1 MIIFQSIKFWQPGS
15 NKWSCNYIAENLS
28 WYIYWHELFCLFA
41 KYRGRM
47 MRNTHHI
54 LMLISTK
61 GTEESSALDSIII
74 DLIKTCLFCTQIIF
88 FVIRWRCVGSQFD
101 LLDAET
107 VILQS
112 KYTNSMTVSEYIC
125 TNVCWSIFQW
135 WRRINLIT
143 YPSVLDLFYYILLV
157 LAPFHQSLVRER
169 QLIFHLSGIHAAIN
183 HY

>member
-1 MIIFQSIKFWQPGS
+1 MSYFVYSQSIGEEWWEISIIF
-15 NKWSCNYIAENLS
+15 LV
-28 WYIYWHELFCLFA
+28 
-41 KYRGRM
+41 
-47 MRNTHHI
+47 
-54 LMLISTK
+54 LISTK
-61 GTEESSALDSIII
+61 GTEESSAFDSIII
-74 DLIKTCLFCTQIIF
+74 DLIKTCLFCTQINF
-88 FVIRWRCVGSQFD
+88 FVIRWRCMGSQFD

-125 TNVCWSIFQW
+125 TNVCWSIIQW

-143 YPSVLDLFYYILLV
+143 YPPVLDLFYYILLV

-169 QLIFHLSGIHAAIN
+169 QLSFHLSGIHAAIN

>member
-15 NKWSCNYIAENLS
+15 NKWSCNYIAENMS

-47 MRNTHHI
+47 MRNIHHNFSI
-54 LMLISTK
+54 DFNKRYGRKFSTC
-61 GTEESSALDSIII
+61 SIII
-74 DLIKTCLFCTQIIF
+74 DLNKTCSFCTKINF
-88 FVIRWRCVGSQFD
+88 FVIRWWCMGSQFD
-101 LLDAET
+101 LLDGET
-107 VILQS
+107 VILLS
-112 KYTNSMTVSEYIC
+112 KCTNSMTVSELIC
-125 TNVCWSIFQW
+125 INVWWPIIQW

-157 LAPFHQSLVRER
+157 WTPFPPLVRER
-169 QLIFHLSGIHAAIN
+169 QLIFHLSGINAAIN